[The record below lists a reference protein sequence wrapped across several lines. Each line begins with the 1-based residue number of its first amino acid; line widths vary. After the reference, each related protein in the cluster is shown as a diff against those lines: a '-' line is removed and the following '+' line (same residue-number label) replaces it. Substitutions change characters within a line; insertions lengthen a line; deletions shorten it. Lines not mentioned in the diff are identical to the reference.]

1 MLKLKN
7 INKEYSKKVVLSDVN
22 IEINA
27 NEIIGLVGENGV
39 GKSTI
44 MKIIAGL
51 IKKYSGERIISKD
64 LKLGYLIDNPS
75 FYNNYDTKTNLR
87 LLSMYNPNITDED
100 IDKIYDLFKLSEFGK
115 KKFLNYSLG
124 MKQRLGIAL
133 SLLGSPD
140 LLILDEP
147 FNGVDPKMSILI
159 MDILKNWVKITNGSI
174 LISSH
179 ILSQLDTL
187 CNRVLF
193 VSNGHITNEQT
204 LKDLNSNT
212 LIYVIKLLNKD
223 ESLYNYLKNN
233 NIEILEQ
240 KDFSEFKI
248 RIDTD
253 SKDIISYIRKNFSI
267 DELYKEKESLE
278 TIFRKIEGI

>member
-1 MLKLKN
+1 M
-7 INKEYSKKVVLSDVN
+7 KE
-22 IEINA
+22 
-27 NEIIGLVGENGV
+27 
-39 GKSTI
+39 
-44 MKIIAGL
+44 
-51 IKKYSGERIISKD
+51 D
-64 LKLGYLIDNPS
+64 L
-75 FYNNYDTKTNLR
+75 
-87 LLSMYNPNITDED
+87 
-100 IDKIYDLFKLSEFGK
+100 
-115 KKFLNYSLG
+115 
-124 MKQRLGIAL
+124 KQRLGIAL